1 MAFQWT
7 PLPHYF
13 DKIQVLEFQ
22 IWVGNIGYVKKDGRG
37 ALIKRQNRIL
47 TSRSHFIIK
56 TQHLSLKLA
65 PNPKTVFTLI
75 SMGTA
80 TGDVTAQKNERT
92 PKDGKRQLCSEL
104 CSDSA
109 QRLLLLEQ
117 KMRLRLLLSLPP

>member
-1 MAFQWT
+1 MHFNELLSHNILT
-7 PLPHYF
+7 KCKY
-13 DKIQVLEFQ
+13 ILEFQ
-22 IWVGNIGYVKKDGRG
+22 IWVKNIRSVKKDGRG

-47 TSRSHFIIK
+47 TSRRHFIIK
-56 TQHLSLKLA
+56 TQHLSFKLA

-104 CSDSA
+104 SSA
-109 QRLLLLEQ
+109 AASIGTENEVKTSSVIAALA
-117 KMRLRLLLSLPP
+117 

>member
-1 MAFQWT
+1 M
-7 PLPHYF
+7 
-13 DKIQVLEFQ
+13 
-22 IWVGNIGYVKKDGRG
+22 
-37 ALIKRQNRIL
+37 
-47 TSRSHFIIK
+47 IK

-104 CSDSA
+104 SSA
-109 QRLLLLEQ
+109 AASIGTENEVKTSSVIAALA
-117 KMRLRLLLSLPP
+117 